1 MLAGDP
7 LKWAMGWGSHRMQRS
22 AGCQQSAF
30 INFNRLRVQD
40 EIGIFFK
47 FINKWSILSWK
58 VKAGRVITFKKVF
71 NNSLMPLAWVN

>member
-7 LKWAMGWGSHRMQRS
+7 LKWTMGWGSHRMQRS

-40 EIGIFFK
+40 EIGFFLK
-47 FINKWSILSWK
+47 FINKGSIFVLKSESWK
-58 VKAGRVITFKKVF
+58 GNHF
-71 NNSLMPLAWVN
+71 